1 MRTSSASD
9 VALILR
15 MTWPRWT
22 FTVTSLKLNSAAICL
37 FSRPMTHGHGN
48 VAVSG
53 DENDWKMDVQSDQ
66 FMLKIQSALAG

>member
-1 MRTSSASD
+1 
-9 VALILR
+9 
-15 MTWPRWT
+15 
-22 FTVTSLKLNSAAICL
+22 
-37 FSRPMTHGHGN
+37 MTHGHGN